1 MQTHFSP
8 EQLADVHIAEADK
21 ILKSCQHYG
30 FCTSGCPTYV
40 LLHDENDSPRG
51 RIDLIKEML
60 ESKAPPKH
68 ETVTHLDRC
77 LSCMSCMTTC
87 AVQVD
92 YMHLVDTARVHI
104 EEHYTRPLPER
115 LLRNMLAWT
124 LPRPKIFAALMALG
138 RTASPLKPLMPASLA
153 KMMDF
158 IPPKAGPARYRPGL
172 VVYPATGTRRWRV
185 ALLAGCVQPVIAPH
199 INDAT
204 ISLLTRFGCEVVIP
218 ASAACCGSLNLHMG
232 KADAAQASA
241 KQNIRAWLSEM
252 AGDGLDAIIINAS
265 GCGTTVKDYP
275 HLFLEDAAARLDAE
289 KIAAIS
295 CDISEWLV
303 KMQLPAPGRPQRLRV
318 TYHDACSLRN
328 AQKVTSEPRALL
340 RQAGFIVNDVPE
352 AHFCCG
358 SAGTY
363 NLLQPAIAEQLG
375 QRKAKNIAGTSPQII
390 AAGNIG
396 CLTQIAH
403 YSATPIV
410 HTVELLDWA
419 HGGELPR
426 ALQGVTLE
434 QEAAE
439 ALPGP
444 TTTTATSTTSTTQV
458 IQMHPRTP
466 PATEAPDQAIW

>member
-60 ESKAPPKH
+60 ESGAPPKS
-68 ETVTHLDRC
+68 ETVAHLDGC

-104 EEHYTRPLPER
+104 EKHYTRPLPER
-115 LLRNMLAWT
+115 LLRGLLAWAM
-124 LPRPKIFAALMALG
+124 PRPAVFAPLMALG
-138 RTASPLKPLMPASLA
+138 RMGKPLKRLMPAHLRN
-153 KMMDF
+153 MMDF
-158 IPPKAGPARYRPGL
+158 IPPKAEAAAYSPIL
-172 VVYPATGTRRWRV
+172 TVYPAKGTRRWRV

-204 ISLLTRFGCEVVIP
+204 IRLLTRFGCEVVVP
-218 ASAACCGSLNLHMG
+218 ASAGCCGSLNLHMG
-232 KADAAQASA
+232 MADAAQASA
-241 KQNIRAWLSEM
+241 RRNIKAWLTEM
-252 AGDGLDAIIINAS
+252 NGDGLDAIIVNAS
-265 GCGTTVKDYP
+265 GCGTTIKDYA
-275 HLFLEDAAARLDAE
+275 HLFLDDQATRADAE

-303 KMQLPAPGRPQRLRV
+303 KMQLPAPSRPQRLRV

-328 AQKVTSEPRALL
+328 AQKVTAEPRALL
-340 RQAGFIVNDVPE
+340 KHAGFIVSDVPE

-363 NLLQPAIAEQLG
+363 NLLQPGMAKQLG
-375 QRKAKNIAGTSPQII
+375 ERKAKNIAGTSPQII

-396 CLTQIAH
+396 CVTQIAH
-403 YSATPIV
+403 YSDTPIL
-410 HTVELLDWA
+410 HTVELLDWV
-419 HGGELPR
+419 HGGEIPPGLR
-426 ALQGVTLE
+426 RVTL
-434 QEAAE
+434 QQQQAE
-439 ALPGP
+439 AP
-444 TTTTATSTTSTTQV
+444 TVDPAHTPHTQV
-458 IQMHPRTP
+458 IHIHPRTP
-466 PATEAPDQAIW
+466 AQDTPDQAIW

>member
-1 MQTHFSP
+1 MQTNFSP
-8 EQLADVHIAEADK
+8 DQLADVHIAEADK

-51 RIDLIKEML
+51 RIDLIREML
-60 ESKAPPKH
+60 ESSAPPRA
-68 ETVTHLDRC
+68 ETVMHLDRC

-104 EEHYTRPLPER
+104 EKHYTRPLPER
-115 LLRNMLAWT
+115 LLRGMLAWV
-124 LPRPKIFAALMALG
+124 LPRPGIFAAMLALG
-138 RTASPLKPLMPASLA
+138 RAAKPLKSLMPASLG
-153 KMMDF
+153 KMLDF
-158 IPPKAGPARYRPGL
+158 IPPKAQAPRYKPGL
-172 VVYPATGTRRWRV
+172 TVYPAAGPRRWRV

-218 ASAACCGSLNLHMG
+218 ASAGCCGSLNLHMG
-232 KADAAQASA
+232 LADAAQSSA
-241 KQNIRAWLSEM
+241 RKNINAWLAEIR
-252 AGDGLDAIIINAS
+252 GEGLDAIIVNAS
-265 GCGTTVKDYP
+265 GCGTTVKDYA
-275 HLFLEDAAARLDAE
+275 HLFLDDEPARKDAE
-289 KIAAIS
+289 TVAAIS

-303 KMQLPAPGRPQRLRV
+303 KMQLPAASQPKQLRV

-328 AQKVTSEPRALL
+328 AQKVTAEPRALL
-340 RQAGFIVNDVPE
+340 KNAGFIVSDVPE

-363 NLLQPAIAEQLG
+363 NLLQPDIAQQLG
-375 QRKAKNIAGTSPQII
+375 ERKALHIAGTSPQIV

-396 CLTQIAH
+396 CLTQIAQ
-403 YSATPIV
+403 YSGTPVV

-419 HGGELPR
+419 HGGDMPL
-426 ALQGVTLE
+426 ALRDARLE
-434 QEAAE
+434 MQAPVATAQE
-439 ALPGP
+439 
-444 TTTTATSTTSTTQV
+444 TATSSPGPATHV
-458 IQMHPRTP
+458 IQIHPRSP
-466 PATEAPDQAIW
+466 QPDAPDQAIW

>member
-8 EQLADVHIAEADK
+8 TQLADVHIAEADK

-60 ESKAPPKH
+60 ESDAPPKP
-68 ETVTHLDRC
+68 ETVAHLDGC

-104 EEHYTRPLPER
+104 NEHYTRPLPER
-115 LLRNMLAWT
+115 LLRGMLAWAM
-124 LPRPKIFAALMALG
+124 PRPSVFAPLMALG
-138 RTASPLKPLMPASLA
+138 RRGKPLKRLMPTTLGN
-153 KMMDF
+153 MMDF
-158 IPPKAGPARYRPGL
+158 IPPKAEAARYKPGL
-172 VVYPATGTRRWRV
+172 TVYPENGTRRWRV
-185 ALLAGCVQPVIAPH
+185 ALLAGCVQPVIAPQ

-204 ISLLTRFGCEVVIP
+204 IRLLTRFGCEVVMP
-218 ASAACCGSLNLHMG
+218 PSAGCCGSLNLHMG
-232 KADAAQASA
+232 IADAARASA
-241 KQNIRAWLSEM
+241 RRNIKAWLAEM
-252 AGDGLDAIIINAS
+252 NGDGLDAIIVNAS
-265 GCGTTVKDYP
+265 GCGTTVKDYA
-275 HLFLEDAAARLDAE
+275 HLFLDDQATRRDAE

-295 CDISEWLV
+295 WDISEWLV
-303 KMQLPAPGRPQRLRV
+303 KMQLPAPSHPQRLRV

-328 AQKVTSEPRALL
+328 AQKVTAEPRALL
-340 RQAGFIVNDVPE
+340 NHAGFIVNDVPE

-363 NLLQPAIAEQLG
+363 NLLQPGMAKQLG
-375 QRKAKNIAGTSPQII
+375 ERKAKNIAGTSPQII

-396 CLTQIAH
+396 CLTQIAN
-403 YSATPIV
+403 YSGTPIL

-419 HGGELPR
+419 HGGEFPR
-426 ALQGVTLE
+426 ALRGAALE
-434 QEAAE
+434 AQAPDIQAAAIPMASNE
-439 ALPGP
+439 
-444 TTTTATSTTSTTQV
+444 QV
-458 IQMHPRTP
+458 IHIHPRA
-466 PATEAPDQAIW
+466 PAQNTPDQAIW